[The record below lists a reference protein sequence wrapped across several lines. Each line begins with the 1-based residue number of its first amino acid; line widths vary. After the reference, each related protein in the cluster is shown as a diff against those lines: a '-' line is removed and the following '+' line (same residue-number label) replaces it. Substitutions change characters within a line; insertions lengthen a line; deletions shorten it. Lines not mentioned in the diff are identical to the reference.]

1 MYLISTIVLL
11 KLKGCDIME
20 KKEQVKILIETLEK
34 VEKPTK
40 WKELE
45 KLEPLKSN
53 IGQPKDTKLPSANSY
68 RSVMS
73 SKTYEKIFLR
83 DRQEVV
89 FYHLQKDYKKEFENL
104 FKENK

>member
-1 MYLISTIVLL
+1 
-11 KLKGCDIME
+11 ME
-20 KKEQVKILIETLEK
+20 RKEQVKILIETLEK

-53 IGQPKDTKLPSANSY
+53 VGHPRDTRFPSPNSY

-73 SKTYEKIFLR
+73 SKTYEKIFFR

-104 FKENK
+104 FKENE

>member
-1 MYLISTIVLL
+1 
-11 KLKGCDIME
+11 ME
-20 KKEQVKILIETLEK
+20 KKEQVKILINTLEK

-104 FKENK
+104 FKEN

>member
-1 MYLISTIVLL
+1 
-11 KLKGCDIME
+11 ME
-20 KKEQVKILIETLEK
+20 KKEQVKILIDTLEK

>member
-1 MYLISTIVLL
+1 
-11 KLKGCDIME
+11 ME

-73 SKTYEKIFLR
+73 SKTYEKIFFR

>member
-1 MYLISTIVLL
+1 
-11 KLKGCDIME
+11 ME
-20 KKEQVKILIETLEK
+20 RKEQVKILIETLEK

-45 KLEPLKSN
+45 KLEPLKSHV
-53 IGQPKDTKLPSANSY
+53 GHPRDTRFPSPNSY
-68 RSVMS
+68 RSIMS
-73 SKTYEKIFLR
+73 SKTYGKIFFR

>member
-1 MYLISTIVLL
+1 
-11 KLKGCDIME
+11 ME

-40 WKELE
+40 WKELAQ
-45 KLEPLKSN
+45 LEPLKSN
-53 IGQPKDTKLPSANSY
+53 VGQPKDTKLPSANSY

-89 FYHLQKDYKKEFENL
+89 FYYLQENYQKEFETL
-104 FKENK
+104 FKERK

>member
-1 MYLISTIVLL
+1 
-11 KLKGCDIME
+11 ME
-20 KKEQVKILIETLEK
+20 KKEQVKILIETLKK

-40 WKELE
+40 WKELVQ
-45 KLEPLKSN
+45 LEPLKSN
-53 IGQPKDTKLPSANSY
+53 VGQPKDTKLPSANSY

-89 FYHLQKDYKKEFENL
+89 FYYLQENYQKEFETL
-104 FKENK
+104 FKERK

>member
-1 MYLISTIVLL
+1 
-11 KLKGCDIME
+11 ME

-40 WKELE
+40 WKELAQ
-45 KLEPLKSN
+45 LEPLKSN
-53 IGQPKDTKLPSANSY
+53 VGQPKDTKLPSANSY

-89 FYHLQKDYKKEFENL
+89 FYYLQENYQKEFETL
-104 FKENK
+104 FKESK